1 MKDMKRMEILLKVI
15 ERIYSNIPGMQT
27 MTNESMKNICK
38 EEALSHKQVFFSL
51 LFALLL
57 WTI

>member
-1 MKDMKRMEILLKVI
+1 MKDMKRMEMLLKVI
-15 ERIYSNIPGMQT
+15 ERIYSKIPEMQT
-27 MTNESMKNICK
+27 MINESMKDIR
-38 EEALSHKQVFFSL
+38 EEDALSHKEVFFSL